1 MSALKVQALE
11 LGELAV
17 TNCCVISLIVD
28 CLQGVR
34 LVICVLKSCLQQLT
48 AKFVQVGINNPS
60 TPDSSS
66 GSSTG
71 SLHNMYDGPNLE
83 AENCLPGVVSKLC
96 TYRAWHC

>member
-1 MSALKVQALE
+1 M
-11 LGELAV
+11 
-17 TNCCVISLIVD
+17 
-28 CLQGVR
+28 
-34 LVICVLKSCLQQLT
+34 T

-83 AENCLPGVVSKLC
+83 AENCLPGVVRALRLSLIHSSYICAADRRGRLAKLLRHFDLHQLLISSCKYQISKISDIKNGV
-96 TYRAWHC
+96 

>member
-1 MSALKVQALE
+1 MSFTKW
-11 LGELAV
+11 AV
-17 TNCCVISLIVD
+17 VEVVIVD
-28 CLQGVR
+28 VY
-34 LVICVLKSCLQQLT
+34 LQQLT

-83 AENCLPGVVSKLC
+83 AENCLPGVVSALC
-96 TYRAWHC
+96 SFASLKSGYAKYN

>member
-1 MSALKVQALE
+1 MFAFE
-11 LGELAV
+11 LV
-17 TNCCVISLIVD
+17 TVSY
-28 CLQGVR
+28 R
-34 LVICVLKSCLQQLT
+34 CLQQLT

-83 AENCLPGVVSKLC
+83 AENCLPGVVSILC
-96 TYRAWHC
+96 VFASS

>member
-1 MSALKVQALE
+1 MSFTNLTVVKVM
-11 LGELAV
+11 
-17 TNCCVISLIVD
+17 IVKT
-28 CLQGVR
+28 VMY
-34 LVICVLKSCLQQLT
+34 LQQLT

-83 AENCLPGVVSKLC
+83 AENCLPGVVSELAA
-96 TYRAWHC
+96 RLQH

>member
-1 MSALKVQALE
+1 MMIIN
-11 LGELAV
+11 G
-17 TNCCVISLIVD
+17 
-28 CLQGVR
+28 
-34 LVICVLKSCLQQLT
+34 CLQQLT

-83 AENCLPGVVSKLC
+83 AENCLPGVVSVLC
-96 TYRAWHC
+96 HSQHYVLIASSLVNFYYRLPLQFTDG